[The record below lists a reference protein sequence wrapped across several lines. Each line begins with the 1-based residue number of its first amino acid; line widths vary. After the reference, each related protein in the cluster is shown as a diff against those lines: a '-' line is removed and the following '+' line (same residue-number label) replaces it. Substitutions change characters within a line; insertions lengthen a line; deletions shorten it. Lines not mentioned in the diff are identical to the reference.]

1 MQGEKNMIVRNDDVI
16 LNELGKGVSRKILAH
31 VTNMMM
37 VEVNFIKGA
46 VGEIHEHVHEQI
58 SYIIKGSFEVTIDEK
73 KELVKTG
80 DTFYIKPN
88 ELHGV
93 LALEE
98 STILDVFTPQRE
110 DFL

>member
-1 MQGEKNMIVRNDDVI
+1 MIVKNNDVKLDD
-16 LNELGKGVSRKILAH
+16 LGKGVSRKILAH

-46 VGEIHEHVHEQI
+46 VGEIHFHENEQI
-58 SYIIKGSFEVTIDEK
+58 SYIVKGSFQVEIEGK
-73 KELVKTG
+73 KEIIKAG

-88 ELHGV
+88 GLHGV
-93 LALEE
+93 VAMED